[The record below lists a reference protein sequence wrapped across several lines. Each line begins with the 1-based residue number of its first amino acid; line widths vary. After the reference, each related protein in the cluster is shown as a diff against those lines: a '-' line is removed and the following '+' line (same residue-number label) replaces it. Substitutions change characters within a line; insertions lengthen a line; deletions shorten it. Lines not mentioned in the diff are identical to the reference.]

1 MRVTPAL
8 SSQTTP
14 GHRSGLVLHELQCL
28 GVESHIDAELARV
41 GRERLGPADG
51 EGGLVAS
58 LAAFGDQFVGGHD
71 LKGIGGVMLVP
82 SVGNDLHFHRYGRDS
97 DAMVRQHVGRP
108 IQRLGGMIDPRLHH
122 PVVAPMITPAQHLL
136 QHILLAVAQID
147 AGLQLQLAADGAVVD
162 AAELA
167 RACLLQKHHLC
178 ALFSRRARRREAGY
192 ATADDDDVGFFGGIH
207 FGDGLGRGLP
217 RVALRLGRARLGH
230 GLGRAARKPGRSR
243 GSSGS
248 GPQSQESATAQFH
261 VLGSHDV
268 PPFRLVDGPIM
279 APHSHAVYRH
289 ETSIPTSKPSVKSD
303 D

>member
-14 GHRSGLVLHELQCL
+14 ATAPGLVLHELQCL

-217 RVALRLGRARLGH
+217 RVALRLGR
-230 GLGRAARKPGRSR
+230 PV
-243 GSSGS
+243 
-248 GPQSQESATAQFH
+248 SAM
-261 VLGSHDV
+261 VLGAQPASPAAAAAAVAAAPNPRNPRRLNFMFSVVMMSLLFGWSMVPSWRLTATPSIGMKRVFPRQSH
-268 PPFRLVDGPIM
+268 R
-279 APHSHAVYRH
+279 
-289 ETSIPTSKPSVKSD
+289 
-303 D
+303 